1 MPGVNWNS
9 FTTQMPEWMA
19 EELTSHNLLPAGTQ
33 AEISE
38 FSFADA
44 QALTLVGAATAGS
57 GVTLTINAA
66 LKSDINK
73 GVILDFG
80 SGKLATL
87 DQKAVRGTTTLTVTL
102 AANTVDGDSYPYPGS
117 TGRTVVPSGTLVGRT
132 YAERDA
138 GTGFGIADVAND
150 DEIYLVAYQNEY
162 VEQDAGVTLVRHN
175 TLVYENKLPGWAT
188 MTAAQQAAIRQRYQT
203 ITYPN

>member
-1 MPGVNWNS
+1 MPGVTWNS

-44 QALTLVGAATAGS
+44 QTLTLVGAATAGA
-57 GVTLTINAA
+57 GVTLTIDAA

-73 GVILDFG
+73 GVILNFG

-87 DQKAVRGTTTLTVTL
+87 EQRAVRGVTTLTVNL
-102 AANTVDGDSYPYPGS
+102 AANTVDGDSYNYPGS

-162 VEQDAGVTLVRHN
+162 VEQDAGITLVRHN

-188 MTAAQQAAIRQRYQT
+188 MTAPQQAAIRQRYQA